1 MIKNKIP
8 FFVAEISANHCG
20 NINLA
25 KKLIKCAK
33 DNGADAA
40 KLQTYTAD
48 TMTIQSNKKYFK
60 IKNGLW
66 KGYDLWN
73 LYNEAHT
80 PLEWN
85 KKLFDYGKK
94 LGITIF
100 STPFDET
107 AVNLLEKLKCPM
119 YKVASFEMTDLL
131 LIKKISQTKKP
142 IIISTGMAS
151 MEEIELAY
159 RTAKNYGA
167 KDITLL
173 YCVSNYPSKNTDFNL
188 NNIKILKNK
197 FKCRVGLSDHSK
209 DNRVAIAA
217 IAAGAEMV
225 EKHIALDKQ
234 KRGLDIEFSLK
245 GKEIKK
251 FKEDI
256 NLAYNLLGKK
266 YFFRNKSE
274 KKSKIFR
281 RSIFATE
288 NIKKG
293 EKFNNQNIRRIRPGY
308 GLEPK
313 YYEKLIGRKSPIAL
327 DKGQPLKKFILYKL
341 KINK

>member
-8 FFVAEISANHCG
+8 FLVAEISANHCG

-119 YKVASFEMTDLL
+119 YKVASFEITDLL

-217 IAAGAEMV
+217 IAVGAEMV

-256 NLAYNLLGKK
+256 NLAYNLLGKN
-266 YFFRNKSE
+266 YFYRNKSE

-313 YYEKLIGRKSPIAL
+313 YYEKLIGRKSPITL

-341 KINK
+341 KINI

>member
-8 FFVAEISANHCG
+8 FLVAEISANHCG

-100 STPFDET
+100 STPYDET

-119 YKVASFEMTDLL
+119 YKVASFEITDLL

-167 KDITLL
+167 KNITLL

-217 IAAGAEMV
+217 IAVGAEMV

-256 NLAYNLLGKK
+256 NLAYNLLGKN
-266 YFFRNKSE
+266 YFYRNKSE

-313 YYEKLIGRKSPIAL
+313 YYEKLIGRKSPITL

-341 KINK
+341 KINI

>member
-1 MIKNKIP
+1 
-8 FFVAEISANHCG
+8 
-20 NINLA
+20 
-25 KKLIKCAK
+25 
-33 DNGADAA
+33 
-40 KLQTYTAD
+40 
-48 TMTIQSNKKYFK
+48 MTIQSNKKYFK

-119 YKVASFEMTDLL
+119 YKVASFEITDLL

-217 IAAGAEMV
+217 VAAGAEVV

-234 KRGLDIEFSLK
+234 KKGLDIEFSLK

-256 NLAYNLLGKK
+256 NLAYNLLGKN
-266 YFFRNKSE
+266 YFYRNKSE

-313 YYEKLIGRKSPIAL
+313 YYEKLIGRKSPITL

-341 KINK
+341 KINN

>member
-8 FFVAEISANHCG
+8 FLVAEISANHCG

-119 YKVASFEMTDLL
+119 YKVASFEITDLL

-167 KDITLL
+167 KNITLL

-217 IAAGAEMV
+217 VAAGAEVV

-234 KRGLDIEFSLK
+234 KKGLDIEFSLK

-266 YFFRNKSE
+266 YFYRNKSE

-313 YYEKLIGRKSPIAL
+313 YYEKLIGRKSPITL

-341 KINK
+341 KINI

>member
-8 FFVAEISANHCG
+8 FLVAEISANHCG

-167 KDITLL
+167 KNITLL

-197 FKCRVGLSDHSK
+197 FKCRAGLSDHSK

-217 IAAGAEMV
+217 IAVGAEMV

-256 NLAYNLLGKK
+256 NLAYNLLGKN
-266 YFFRNKSE
+266 YFYRNKSE

-313 YYEKLIGRKSPIAL
+313 YYEKLIGRKSPITL

-341 KINK
+341 KINI

>member
-8 FFVAEISANHCG
+8 FLVAEISANHCG

-80 PLEWN
+80 PLEWH

-119 YKVASFEMTDLL
+119 YKVASFEITDLL

-167 KDITLL
+167 KNITLL

-217 IAAGAEMV
+217 VAAGAEVV

-251 FKEDI
+251 FREDI

-313 YYEKLIGRKSPIAL
+313 YYEKLIGRKSPITL

-341 KINK
+341 KINI

>member
-8 FFVAEISANHCG
+8 FLVAEISANHCG

-167 KDITLL
+167 KNITLL

-217 IAAGAEMV
+217 VAAGAEVV

-234 KRGLDIEFSLK
+234 KKGLDIEFSLK

-266 YFFRNKSE
+266 YFYRNKSE

-313 YYEKLIGRKSPIAL
+313 YYEKLIGRKSPITL

>member
-119 YKVASFEMTDLL
+119 YKVASFEITDLL

-167 KDITLL
+167 KNITLL
-173 YCVSNYPSKNTDFNL
+173 YCVSNYPAKNTDFNL

-217 IAAGAEMV
+217 IAVGAEMV

-256 NLAYNLLGKK
+256 NLAYNLLGKN
-266 YFFRNKSE
+266 YFYRNKSE

-313 YYEKLIGRKSPIAL
+313 YYEKLIGRKSPITL

-341 KINK
+341 KINI

>member
-8 FFVAEISANHCG
+8 FLVAEISANHCG

-119 YKVASFEMTDLL
+119 YKVASFEITDLL

-217 IAAGAEMV
+217 VAAGAEVV

-234 KRGLDIEFSLK
+234 KKGLDIEFSLK

-266 YFFRNKSE
+266 YFYRNKSE

-313 YYEKLIGRKSPIAL
+313 YYEKLIGRKSPITL

-341 KINK
+341 KINI

>member
-119 YKVASFEMTDLL
+119 YKVASFEITDLL

-167 KDITLL
+167 KNITLL

-217 IAAGAEMV
+217 VAAGAEVV

-234 KRGLDIEFSLK
+234 KKGLDIEFSLK

-266 YFFRNKSE
+266 YFYRNKSE

-313 YYEKLIGRKSPIAL
+313 YYEKLIGRKSPITL

-341 KINK
+341 KINN

>member
-8 FFVAEISANHCG
+8 FLVAEISANHCG

-80 PLEWN
+80 PLEWH

-119 YKVASFEMTDLL
+119 YKVASFEITDLL

-266 YFFRNKSE
+266 YFYRNKSE

-313 YYEKLIGRKSPIAL
+313 YYEKLIGRKSPITL

-341 KINK
+341 KINN

>member
-8 FFVAEISANHCG
+8 FLVAEISANHCG

-80 PLEWN
+80 PLEWH

-119 YKVASFEMTDLL
+119 YKVASFEITDLL

-217 IAAGAEMV
+217 VAAGAEVV

-234 KRGLDIEFSLK
+234 KKGLDIEFSLK

-313 YYEKLIGRKSPIAL
+313 YYEKLIGRKSPITL